1 MNDYHLAMSIT
12 QAEVDTTLA
21 TIKTLNSSMPS
32 LIELTP
38 DQRKSM
44 PHYSDKELGFIQK
57 TQQIVD
63 QHPEVL
69 PANFNK
75 EDMRRDIDTL
85 QKLDTILYALVVL
98 TGKFQDSRFAA
109 ASQSISQA
117 RTAYQFIKTHN
128 QLTGGLEDAVADLS
142 KQYAHSKPAK
152 VAAAAPATASPAP
165 HLGSVS

>member
-128 QLTGGLEDAVADLS
+128 QLTGSLEDAVADLS
-142 KQYAHSKPAK
+142 KQYAHSKPVK
-152 VAAAAPATASPAP
+152 VATIAPVTAIVAP
-165 HLGSVS
+165 

>member
-12 QAEVDTTLA
+12 QAQVDTALA
-21 TIKTLNSSMPS
+21 TIKSIDSSMPL

-44 PHYSDKELGFIQK
+44 AHYSDKEFGFIQK
-57 TQQIVD
+57 TQQLAD
-63 QHPEVL
+63 QHPEIF
-69 PANFNK
+69 PTNFNK
-75 EDMRRDIDTL
+75 EDMHRDVDTL

-117 RTAYQFIKTHN
+117 RTVYQFIKTHN

-142 KQYAHSKPAK
+142 RQYAHTKPVK
-152 VAAAAPATASPAP
+152 VAKIAPDTTSTAPKVS
-165 HLGSVS
+165 SV